1 MGLMNT
7 KATIVITLDKTEHLN
22 SSYHSMS
29 KSEEIKP
36 TDGRKGNQRK
46 KSIPKLSVP
55 ERDRSN
61 KPAMNTAKKDR
72 KKQYAKKAIK
82 NVFGS
87 EVNAFESLAKKAE
100 EGSYNHMKLLL
111 DFAYG
116 DEKEGNV
123 TKVQAPIINFFGD
136 SVEGKK
142 IKEKIIDVTPEE
154 DE

>member
-1 MGLMNT
+1 
-7 KATIVITLDKTEHLN
+7 
-22 SSYHSMS
+22 MS

-36 TDGRKGNQRK
+36 TDGRKGNSRK
-46 KSIPKLSVP
+46 KSIPKLPVP
-55 ERDRSN
+55 DKERSN
-61 KPAMNTAKKDR
+61 KPAMNHAKKNR

-82 NVFGS
+82 NIFGS

-116 DEKEGNV
+116 EDEKD
-123 TKVQAPIINFFGD
+123 TSIKVQAPIINFFGD
-136 SVEGKK
+136 SIEGKK
-142 IKEKIIDVTPEE
+142 IKDKIIDITPK

>member
-1 MGLMNT
+1 
-7 KATIVITLDKTEHLN
+7 
-22 SSYHSMS
+22 MS

-36 TDGRKGNQRK
+36 TDGRKGNSRK
-46 KSIPKLSVP
+46 KSIPSLAVP
-55 ERDRSN
+55 ENERSN
-61 KPAMNTAKKDR
+61 KPAMNSAKKDR

-100 EGSYNHMKLLL
+100 EGSYNHMKLLM

-116 DEKEGNV
+116 DEKDD
-123 TKVQAPIINFFGD
+123 TKAKVQAPIINFFGD